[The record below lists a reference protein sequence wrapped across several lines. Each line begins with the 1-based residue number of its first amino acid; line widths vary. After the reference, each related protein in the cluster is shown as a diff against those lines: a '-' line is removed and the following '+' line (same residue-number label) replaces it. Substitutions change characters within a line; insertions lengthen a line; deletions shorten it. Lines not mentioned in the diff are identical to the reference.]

1 MYPSKNFTY
10 IGQVEINSNVL
21 TIYLSDA
28 SKCFCFLVF
37 NISVNIYFSPIK
49 EREGEGGGAYI
60 ELILYLAI
68 LYLKCMFQKH
78 RQRIHQEESFS

>member
-1 MYPSKNFTY
+1 MVIYTQLYYMYPSKNFTY

-49 EREGEGGGAYI
+49 EREGEGGGGLYRAYSI
-60 ELILYLAI
+60 SSHFVFEMYVS
-68 LYLKCMFQKH
+68 KT
-78 RQRIHQEESFS
+78 